1 MDRQEWLKILRPLL
15 VQTSTLDVR
24 KLCQLHRKGPV
35 EESKVLFPGPSDE
48 PIFATINAD
57 GAQIWVLSPDIGSVY
72 IEYNANGDKTRLIR
86 SDLIV
91 P

>member
-1 MDRQEWLKILRPLL
+1 MNGQEWLNILRPLL

-24 KLCQLHRKGPV
+24 KLCQLHCGGPV
-35 EESKVLFPGPSDE
+35 KESKVLFPGPSDE

-57 GAQIWVLSPDIGSVY
+57 GAQIWVLSLDIGSIY
-72 IEYNANGDKTRLIR
+72 IEYNANGDKIRLIR
-86 SDLIV
+86 SAFTV